1 MLLLFLV
8 LIILFIVYSLTN
20 KNYENFKNKRYKR
33 KYKLD
38 KVYIVN
44 LEKDI
49 DRWKHLKI
57 KAKKENINLTRFNAI
72 LGKNVNKKSKEFIN
86 RFGLNTKLKDGQ
98 IGCALSHINLWT
110 KIKNSKD
117 NIILILEDDAIIPDK
132 FWINYQKYMAELP
145 KNWDMVLFGGS
156 RLKGHS
162 YTKHLIKPKKTIYG
176 NWGTFAYIIKKST
189 ANKLLKTCSSLYDT
203 IDHHLNKR
211 FYCQNNVFFANP
223 QMIKHDYD
231 SYSTINGKKRTDDA
245 EKNNKVEID

>member
-72 LGKNVNKKSKEFIN
+72 LGKNVNKN
-86 RFGLNTKLKDGQ
+86 LK
-98 IGCALSHINLWT
+98 NL
-110 KIKNSKD
+110 
-117 NIILILEDDAIIPDK
+117 LIDL
-132 FWINYQKYMAELP
+132 
-145 KNWDMVLFGGS
+145 V
-156 RLKGHS
+156 
-162 YTKHLIKPKKTIYG
+162 
-176 NWGTFAYIIKKST
+176 
-189 ANKLLKTCSSLYDT
+189 
-203 IDHHLNKR
+203 
-211 FYCQNNVFFANP
+211 
-223 QMIKHDYD
+223 
-231 SYSTINGKKRTDDA
+231 
-245 EKNNKVEID
+245 